1 MLKFLQDRGI
11 LFRPQCVLVPET
23 ENSALSVNTMQH
35 LILIDS
41 FLLAMEEQEEEL
53 EEDADYIP
61 SNASLVEY
69 SKQEWKVIE
78 VQEMWYAV
86 M

>member
-1 MLKFLQDRGI
+1 MSIKKLDVKISARIGAFCSGLNV
-11 LFRPQCVLVPET
+11 LTLLVPET

-41 FLLAMEEQEEEL
+41 FLLAMEEREEEL

-61 SNASLVEY
+61 SNASLVDY
-69 SKQEWKVIE
+69 SKSQSKNER
-78 VQEMWYAV
+78 
-86 M
+86 